1 MTAISGAVRF
11 VAIVAVGA
19 IGMLLLPQEA
29 FAKGG
34 HGGHGA
40 SHGSGKRAATHPAR
54 RHHARSA
61 RFVAGGAF
69 AAGVYWGFPGPYSH
83 NYGPAWMAI
92 EPAPPIMYVE
102 RFPGEPTAET
112 QGTVYCPERGAPYPF
127 VTTCPGGWQRVFSA
141 EQAERQAQVR

>member
-11 VAIVAVGA
+11 VAIAAVGA
-19 IGMLLLPQEA
+19 IGMLLPPEEA

-34 HGGHGA
+34 NGA

-69 AAGVYWGFPGPYSH
+69 AAGLYSGFPGPYSYY
-83 NYGPAWMAI
+83 YGPAWMGI
-92 EPAPPIMYVE
+92 EPPPPIMYVE

-112 QGTVYCPERGAPYPF
+112 QDTVYCPERGAPYPF
-127 VTTCPGGWQRVFSA
+127 VTSCPGGWQRVFSA
-141 EQAERQAQVR
+141 EQAARQAQVR